1 MTTYLSGGW
10 YAGGGGGLRTE
21 VLDGAMDAA
30 GLLHRAGVSPA
41 LVSQL
46 ALRVRSLVRVGDAA
60 TPEFGDDDRRILG
73 ERLEP
78 LVGDL
83 PELVSFVADCLDHVS
98 GPADLMAFY
107 LHLVHITRMM
117 QLLSLATHG
126 PMPTPGGNGHA
137 GAALPARPAKKKAP
151 SRAAGKA
158 RRPAGA
164 ARKKPATRGGT
175 SRAPA
180 RSRRTPKTPVKP
192 RTKRRTVRKAGGKRR
207 R

>member
-41 LVSQL
+41 LVSRL

-60 TPEFGDDDRRILG
+60 APEFGDDDRRILG

-78 LVGDL
+78 IVGDL

-126 PMPTPGGNGHA
+126 PTPTPGGNGHA
-137 GAALPARPAKKKAP
+137 GAARPARPTKKAA
-151 SRAAGKA
+151 SRTRKA
-158 RRPAGA
+158 RPAGA
-164 ARKKPATRGGT
+164 PRKKPATRGAA
-175 SRAPA
+175 SSKAPA
-180 RSRRTPKTPVKP
+180 RARRTPKPPAKP
-192 RTKRRTVRKAGGKRR
+192 PAKRRTVRKAGAKHRR
-207 R
+207 